1 MQWRS
6 RASLRKIARPGPQ
19 YCPWVLRSNVFPLP
33 FLLPS
38 VPAPAAAPERPVL
51 RTRVEDP
58 TRIATPPRLEVVA
71 RVQAPLPTAAP
82 TLTARAVGA
91 PLPFEVLT
99 RVQTRSAASAPRLS
113 AHAADHAMQ
122 HRSRSVRACSLRMP
136 AGPWETR
143 RPPHTKERR
152 QPYSAAMSI
161 VMPRGW
167 VRPGGPA
174 ARFLHMHPAAS
185 RAMLFNCIP
194 SAGRRSKICSQRC

>member
-6 RASLRKIARPGPQ
+6 PASLRKIARPGPQ
-19 YCPWVLRSNVFPLP
+19 YRPWVLRSNVLPLP

-38 VPAPAAAPERPVL
+38 VPAAARSVPAPAATPERPVL

-82 TLTARAVGA
+82 TLSARAVGA

-99 RVQTRSAASAPRLS
+99 RVQIRSAASAPRLS

-122 HRSRSVRACSLRMP
+122 HRPGSVRACSLRMP

-174 ARFLHMHPAAS
+174 ARLLHVHPARCPLIAS
-185 RAMLFNCIP
+185 HLRGGA
-194 SAGRRSKICSQRC
+194 R

>member
-1 MQWRS
+1 LQWQS
-6 RASLRKIARPGPQ
+6 PASLWKIARPGQ
-19 YCPWVLRSNVFPLP
+19 QDCPWVLASNVLPLP
-33 FLLPS
+33 FLLPSVPAAAARS

-51 RTRVEDP
+51 RTRVEGP

-71 RVQAPLPTAAP
+71 RVQAPLPLAAP

-122 HRSRSVRACSLRMP
+122 HRPGSVRACSLRMP

-143 RPPHTKERR
+143 RLPHTKESR

-167 VRPGGPA
+167 VRPGGACCAFPS
-174 ARFLHMHPAAS
+174 L
-185 RAMLFNCIP
+185 CIP
-194 SAGRRSKICSQRC
+194 RDAL